1 MLKMEQIEAIRRM
14 SQSESISTIARTLGI
29 DWKTAQKYADKDD
42 FNEAVEEKVKER
54 RSKLDPYKPII
65 DELLEK
71 EEQQN
76 IPRKQRFTAKR
87 MHSYLV
93 ETCGIEELRNS
104 YITVS
109 RYFKA
114 RRIEKRRNYYTPG
127 TMPLVWHPGEAQGDF
142 GEALF
147 RVNGE
152 ERMMHYFVMTFPNS
166 NRRIALVMPGENCE
180 CVCTALQEIF
190 TFIGGVPSRIVFDN
204 ATGIGRRVQKILE
217 MNEGFSRF
225 RLHYRFNTTFA
236 NPRSGWEKGSVEN
249 AVGTIRRNLFV
260 PVRMI
265 TGSIA
270 EYNRTVMMRDSFEF
284 EADEIHY
291 RKGRVQSLIWQ
302 EEDKEALHA
311 LPEKS
316 FIVHRI
322 DSMTTSKTGSLVLDS
337 KHVYNLGPLH
347 PRQAVLVEKTAF
359 NVSFY
364 TRDGAFIKT
373 FDRLYGED
381 PQEVYDIEQ
390 LLAALVRK
398 TGAWH
403 NSYVREHMEDGPLK
417 EWLDSRD
424 SSQLRS
430 NLSILSSAS
439 GVFGFADTCLAAS
452 RLVMK
457 GHFPSLEDL
466 ESYCSRLRECDESF
480 SLNTT
485 GVSLSMYDRLLAK
498 EAL

>member
-1 MLKMEQIEAIRRM
+1 
-14 SQSESISTIARTLGI
+14 
-29 DWKTAQKYADKDD
+29 
-42 FNEAVEEKVKER
+42 
-54 RSKLDPYKPII
+54 
-65 DELLEK
+65 
-71 EEQQN
+71 
-76 IPRKQRFTAKR
+76 
-87 MHSYLV
+87 
-93 ETCGIEELRNS
+93 
-104 YITVS
+104 
-109 RYFKA
+109 
-114 RRIEKRRNYYTPG
+114 
-127 TMPLVWHPGEAQGDF
+127 
-142 GEALF
+142 
-147 RVNGE
+147 
-152 ERMMHYFVMTFPNS
+152 MMHYFVMTFPNS